1 MSMTMSRR
9 QRGISLSGLMVGV
22 VILAFVF
29 IMGLKIIPVY
39 MQDAE
44 IKNLFVAIA
53 TDPEMQ
59 KASPLEIRQSYGKRA
74 SIDNIT
80 AISMDDIDISREQD
94 RLVLSASY
102 DVKIPLVS
110 NLSLYME
117 FEPSSASQ

>member
-1 MSMTMSRR
+1 MTMSRR